1 MMMRLILLALLCG
14 GASAVSVSHS
24 LRYFSSWMSPMPGLP
39 EFVLVG
45 YVDEQEFVHYDSDR
59 KKMIPRQRWI
69 AEREGKD
76 YWDGQTQIL
85 RDEEPVGKADIQTM
99 MGRTNQTGGIHT
111 VQLMYGCELREDGTT
126 GGFMQFGWDG
136 RDLISF
142 DKDSQVWVTPVS
154 WGQITKNKWDN
165 TPGLNQQRKGYLE
178 GICIEWLKK
187 YLEYGK
193 EQLRP
198 VKPSV
203 TLTPVRENKDLS
215 CIATGFYPQAIEVNL
230 FRGGVRID
238 DSESTGIRPNH
249 DGSYQIRKW
258 MEFDPNSQAKYS
270 CEVEHSGLGQ
280 KLVVFYEPKS
290 SSIILI
296 IIGIV
301 VALLLIVAVIAGVVW
316 YKKKAGQKADYK
328 PAKSSDRG
336 ESSSNS
342 SANA

>member
-1 MMMRLILLALLCG
+1 MMRLILLVLLCG
-14 GASAVSVSHS
+14 GASAVSHS
-24 LRYFSSWMSPMPGLP
+24 LRYFHSWMSPMPGLP

-59 KKMIPRQRWI
+59 KEMIPRQRWI
-69 AEREGKD
+69 AEREGSD
-76 YWDGQTQIL
+76 YWDRETQTQ
-85 RDEEPVGKADIQTM
+85 RGWEAVGKANIPIALE
-99 MGRTNQTGGIHT
+99 RTNQSGGIHT
-111 VQLMYGCELREDGTT
+111 IQVMYGCELREDGTT
-126 GGFMQFGWDG
+126 GGFYQFGWDG

-142 DKDSQVWVTPVS
+142 DKERMVWVTPVS
-154 WGQITKNKWDN
+154 WGEITKNKWDKDS
-165 TPGLNQQRKGYLE
+165 GYNQQNKGYLE
-178 GICIEWLKK
+178 GICIEWLQK
-187 YLEYGK
+187 YLKYGK
-193 EQLRP
+193 EQLKP

-203 TLTPVRENKDLS
+203 TLTPVRDYKDLS
-215 CIATGFYPQAIEVNL
+215 CFATGFYPQAIEVNL
-230 FRGGVRID
+230 FRDGVRIG

-249 DGSYQIRKW
+249 DGSYQIRKR

-290 SSIILI
+290 SSILPI

-301 VALLLIVAVIAGVVW
+301 VALLVIVAVIAGVVW
-316 YKKKAGQKADYK
+316 YKKKGQKADYK

-342 SANA
+342 SATA